1 MHILV
6 LGTERSMG
14 EDDTMRRY
22 RRGRGRLQVCFVSFG
37 VGLLACFL
45 FPAKFVIAILGIA
58 LVLCGLCDR

>member
-1 MHILV
+1 
-6 LGTERSMG
+6 MG